1 MTAANSPAPYPE
13 RTAGSN
19 FFDLDGALHSHLA
32 RRAPELLARNEA
44 RLADF
49 GGWVG
54 GPLEEQATY
63 TDRHAPPRLEVTDR
77 DGRLSSRV
85 VLNPAYRDCHAEAYR
100 RAAIGLSFGLTAE
113 PHLLSFAFGY
123 LLSMADISI
132 HCPVT
137 MTGAVAHVLER
148 VAPVEIRDR
157 YLPDL
162 VRMDGRALSG
172 GTWVTERHGGSDVGA
187 TTTRAVEADGGWRL
201 RGLKW
206 FTSNAGSGL
215 ALATARPEGAQAGG
229 KGLGCYLV
237 PSHLPDGAPNA
248 YNIRRL
254 KEKPGTR
261 GLPTG
266 EIELDGA
273 LGVEVAGPP
282 DGLRAMMAALEY
294 SRVHNAF
301 GAAGLQ
307 ARALLEAACWATH
320 RQAFGQQISDFP
332 MVRAA
337 LLDIA
342 MEHEASTA
350 LAVESGLAFDDAER
364 REDAVPWLRTV
375 TALAKFRTAEQAVRS
390 SARAVELVG
399 GNGYT
404 EEWPTARLYRD
415 ALVTAV
421 WEGPANI
428 QALELLRATTGR
440 LPGDRAF
447 VERVTAALER
457 APDRLAD
464 AAGALRDG
472 LSEVSSAMAY
482 LRGHP
487 EEGARVGRRLL
498 DRMADLLAAALLVEG
513 ARNDERLALLAGRF
527 VRRHLG
533 GAEGLLDEDPALAA
547 FDMIFPRIE
556 RTG

>member
-1 MTAANSPAPYPE
+1 MSAADSPAPYPE

-19 FFDLDGALHSHLA
+19 FFDLDDALRRHLA
-32 RRAPELLARNEA
+32 RRSPELLARNET
-44 RLADF
+44 RLSDF
-49 GGWVG
+49 GGWAG
-54 GPLEEQATY
+54 GKLEEQAAY

-77 DGRLSSRV
+77 DGGLSSRV
-85 VLNPAYRDCHAEAYR
+85 ILNPAYRDCHAEAYR
-100 RAAIGLSFGLTAE
+100 RGAIGLCFGPKAE

-148 VAPVEIRDR
+148 MAPAEIRGR
-157 YLPDL
+157 YLPEL
-162 VRMDGRALSG
+162 VRMDGKALSG
-172 GTWVTERHGGSDVGA
+172 GTWATERHGGSDIGA
-187 TTTRAVEADGGWRL
+187 TTTRAVGTDGGWRL
-201 RGLKW
+201 HGLKW

-215 ALATARPEGAQAGG
+215 ALATARPDGAPRGG

-237 PSHLPDGAPNA
+237 PGHLPGGEPNA

-254 KEKPGTR
+254 KEKLGTR

-266 EIELDGA
+266 EIELEGA
-273 LGVEVAGPP
+273 FGVEVAGPP

-307 ARALLEAACWATH
+307 ARALLEAACWAIH
-320 RQAFGQQISDFP
+320 RRAFGRPIANYP
-332 MVRAA
+332 MVREA

-350 LAVESGLAFDDAER
+350 LAVESGLAFDEAER
-364 REDAVPWLRTV
+364 REDAIPWLRTV
-375 TALAKFRTAEQAVRS
+375 TALAKYRTAEQAVRS
-390 SARAVELVG
+390 SVRAVELVG

-440 LPGDRAF
+440 LPGDYAF
-447 VERVTAALER
+447 VERVTAALES
-457 APDRLAD
+457 APDRLTD
-464 AAGALRDG
+464 AVATIREG
-472 LSEVSSAMAY
+472 LSEVTAAIAR
-482 LRGHP
+482 LRARP
-487 EEGARVGRRLL
+487 EEGPRVGRRLL
-498 DRMADLLAAALLVEG
+498 DRMSDLLAAALLVEA

-527 VRRHLG
+527 VHRHLG
-533 GAEGLLDEDPALAA
+533 GAGSLLDDDPALTA